1 MPVQISGGRAEA
13 DLMPRQLYIP
23 VTFWVRLAVPIFIIL
38 SSGVAS
44 AQTATP
50 APVLYT
56 LGGPVYMGTTSIQ
69 TTPDLAYRLS
79 VYRGNTAKTSGADAV
94 QEAYSAEVRID
105 TTGRYRFERVPL
117 LSNDLYVVTT
127 TYEGIV
133 QGSAA
138 LTFDGKATPP
148 ELPITLFAGTK
159 DPAKLV
165 IARSQQVM
173 SFVSPGVMRVLE
185 TMTVL
190 NQGDRFYLSEQRAS
204 DGALI
209 SAQFPLPV
217 GARAIGFNTLPTDRF
232 HVAGD
237 TNSPI
242 VQDTKPIIPG
252 VAQDV
257 IYSYQLPYAKGAAI
271 DRDYLYPLLS
281 FQVTL
286 PTDAGIAAY
295 GLPFAVTR
303 TAAQDTGR
311 ALSVYTLEKV
321 TLKDGKRLIYSL
333 DGAARNPEVAQT
345 RSVGVDFGAVLIM
358 LVFLVAGVIVLLV
371 MLRRASRKA

>member
-1 MPVQISGGRAEA
+1 
-13 DLMPRQLYIP
+13 MPRQFYASSA
-23 VTFWVRLAVPIFIIL
+23 FWVRLAVPFFIIL
-38 SSGVAS
+38 GSGVVS

-79 VYRGNTAKTSGADAV
+79 VYRGNAAKPTGADAV
-94 QEAYSAEVRID
+94 QEAYTAEARID
-105 TTGRYRFERVPL
+105 ATGRYRFERVPL
-117 LSNDLYVVTT
+117 LPNDLYVVTT
-127 TYEGIV
+127 TYDGIV

-138 LTFDGKATPP
+138 LTFDGKALPP
-148 ELPITLFAGTK
+148 ELPITLYAGTK

-190 NQGDRFYLSEQRAS
+190 NQGDRFYLSDQRAS
-204 DGALI
+204 DGTPI

-232 HVAGD
+232 HVVGD
-237 TNSPI
+237 TNSPV

-295 GLPFAVTR
+295 GQPFIVTR

-321 TLKDGKRLIYSL
+321 MLKDGKRLIYSL

-345 RSVGVDFGAVLIM
+345 RSVAVDFGAVLIT
-358 LVFLVAGVIVLLV
+358 LVFLVAGVIALLIA
-371 MLRRASRKA
+371 LRRASRKA